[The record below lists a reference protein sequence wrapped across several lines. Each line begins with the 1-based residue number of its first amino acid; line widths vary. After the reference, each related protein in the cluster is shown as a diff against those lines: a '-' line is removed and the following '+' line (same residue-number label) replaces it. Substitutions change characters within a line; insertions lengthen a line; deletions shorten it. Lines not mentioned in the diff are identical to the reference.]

1 MKRNIFMMVAV
12 ALLAMACAK
21 EQQPASETSGDSD
34 KVILYASVEDTKA
47 VVDYENPDENKQAS
61 VAFEVGDKMS
71 VWFQTNAEVA
81 EEGTLVEFTYEG
93 NNADGSAMFTANAG
107 SIPPEFVA
115 AKAAYPAA
123 SLSAKGKFSLVRNYT
138 YDPDSMPIYVRCES
152 VVKKDDGSLSA
163 HLVHNASIIKFTLH
177 DIPAYAAGFVVEMR
191 TYETNEKGQYIDQ
204 DKNPVD
210 VQNAAVKQ
218 IIRINTLFPYKTGYT
233 ADPTDH
239 SNDITLYS
247 AAAHGSFLTR
257 VYLIDNEK
265 DKDGNYIEIEGSEK
279 KFKQSWNDVSKNDFI
294 IMPTIDFKKAELRK
308 DFVKVC
314 GVKWA
319 KGNLVCDTQNLY
331 DEQEDEGFQD
341 GWGLH
346 DAQWK
351 YIKWDVAGDYTY
363 DNTHLFDLFTYG
375 GIGRQASYASGRLVP
390 VKSEYDIQAK
400 VFWGYVNTDI
410 NKCNPANL
418 TLLEGDARFSSEKA
432 TNGNSQYTLNGT
444 TKNIAG
450 DVAFWASKGKYCLP
464 KKAVIQNLAH
474 PTTSK
479 ASFQY
484 GKYMAGDVAIYGYLF
499 TTPQGDVV
507 RNNEEVTFTDADLES
522 GLFLPLVGRRS
533 PISNNKVIHR
543 GVHALYRCSTMG
555 AVENASYSK
564 QHSQCARVIWFN
576 GSEMPVYGF
585 TSGSS
590 DFTPTDYSSNCTLSV
605 AAGGCIRP
613 ILYEE

>member
-1 MKRNIFMMVAV
+1 M
-12 ALLAMACAK
+12 
-21 EQQPASETSGDSD
+21 
-34 KVILYASVEDTKA
+34 
-47 VVDYENPDENKQAS
+47 
-61 VAFEVGDKMS
+61 
-71 VWFQTNAEVA
+71 
-81 EEGTLVEFTYEG
+81 
-93 NNADGSAMFTANAG
+93 
-107 SIPPEFVA
+107 
-115 AKAAYPAA
+115 
-123 SLSAKGKFSLVRNYT
+123 
-138 YDPDSMPIYVRCES
+138 
-152 VVKKDDGSLSA
+152 KKDDGSLSA

-191 TYETNEKGQYIDQ
+191 TYETNKEGQYIDQ
-204 DKNPVD
+204 GNNPVD

-331 DEQEDEGFQD
+331 DKQEDEGFQE

-351 YIKWDVAGDYTY
+351 YIKWDEAGDYTY

-432 TNGNSQYTLNGT
+432 ANGNSQYTLDGT

-533 PISNNKVIHR
+533 PTSNNKVIRR
-543 GVHALYRCSTMG
+543 GAHALYRCSTLG
-555 AVENASYSK
+555 AVENSSYSE

-590 DFTPTDYSSNCTLSV
+590 DFTPTAYSSNCTLSV

>member
-1 MKRNIFMMVAV
+1 MMAAV
-12 ALLAMACAK
+12 AILAMACAK
-21 EQQPASETSGDSD
+21 EQQPASESQNNSE
-34 KVILYASVEDTKA
+34 KVFLYASVESTKA

-93 NNADGSAMFTANAG
+93 NNADGFAMFTAAPE
-107 SIPPEFVA
+107 SIPAEFVA

-123 SLSAKGKFSLVRNYT
+123 SLSAKGTFSLVRNYT
-138 YDPDSMPIYVRCES
+138 YDPDSMPIYVRCEN
-152 VVKKDDGSLSA
+152 VVKKDDGSFSA

-191 TYETNEKGQYIDQ
+191 TYETNKEGQYIDQ

-319 KGNLVCDTQNLY
+319 
-331 DEQEDEGFQD
+331 
-341 GWGLH
+341 
-346 DAQWK
+346 
-351 YIKWDVAGDYTY
+351 
-363 DNTHLFDLFTYG
+363 
-375 GIGRQASYASGRLVP
+375 
-390 VKSEYDIQAK
+390 
-400 VFWGYVNTDI
+400 
-410 NKCNPANL
+410 
-418 TLLEGDARFSSEKA
+418 
-432 TNGNSQYTLNGT
+432 
-444 TKNIAG
+444 
-450 DVAFWASKGKYCLP
+450 
-464 KKAVIQNLAH
+464 
-474 PTTSK
+474 
-479 ASFQY
+479 
-484 GKYMAGDVAIYGYLF
+484 
-499 TTPQGDVV
+499 
-507 RNNEEVTFTDADLES
+507 
-522 GLFLPLVGRRS
+522 
-533 PISNNKVIHR
+533 
-543 GVHALYRCSTMG
+543 
-555 AVENASYSK
+555 
-564 QHSQCARVIWFN
+564 
-576 GSEMPVYGF
+576 
-585 TSGSS
+585 
-590 DFTPTDYSSNCTLSV
+590 
-605 AAGGCIRP
+605 
-613 ILYEE
+613 

>member
-1 MKRNIFMMVAV
+1 MKRNIFMMAAI
-12 ALLAMACAK
+12 ALLAMACTK
-21 EQQPASETSGDSD
+21 EQQPVSESQNNSG
-34 KVILYASVEDTKA
+34 KVFLYASVEKTKA
-47 VVDYENPDENKQAS
+47 VVDHDETGAQKGT
-61 VAFEVGDKMS
+61 VTFEAGDKMS
-71 VWFQTNAEVA
+71 VWFQTGTETTGEG
-81 EEGTLVEFTYEG
+81 EEMTETPVGKVVEFTYESEDAAG
-93 NNADGSAMFTANAG
+93 LKFSADASLIPEEFTL
-107 SIPPEFVA
+107 V
-115 AKAAYPAA
+115 KAAYPAG
-123 SLSAKGKFSLVRNYT
+123 SLNSKGVFSLIRDYT
-138 YDPDSMPIYVRCES
+138 YDPDSMPIYVRADE
-152 VVKKDDGSLSA
+152 VIKNENGTLSA
-163 HLVHNASIIKFTLH
+163 DLAHNASVFKFTLG
-177 DIPAYAAGFVVEMR
+177 DIPAYAAGFVLESQKYAR
-191 TYETNEKGQYIDQ
+191 DAENEPIQESTAGDPIKITT
-204 DKNPVD
+204 K
-210 VQNAAVKQ
+210 
-218 IIRINTLFPYKTGYT
+218 FPYKTGY
-233 ADPTDH
+233 
-239 SNDITLYS
+239 SEDITLYS
-247 AAAHGSFLTR
+247 VAAHSSYLTR
-257 VYLIDNEK
+257 VYLIDG
-265 DKDGNYIEIEGSEK
+265 DGDEIEGSER

-294 IMPTIDFKKAELRK
+294 IMPRIDFNKAELRK

-319 KGNLVCDTQNLY
+319 KGNLVCDTQNSY
-331 DEQEDEGFQD
+331 DKQEDKGFQE

-432 TNGNSQYTLNGT
+432 ENGNSQYTLNGT

-522 GLFLPLVGRRS
+522 GLFLPLVGRRG
-533 PISNNKVIHR
+533 PTSNNKVIGR
-543 GVHALYRCSTMG
+543 GAHALYRCSTMG
-555 AVENASYSK
+555 AVENASYSE

-590 DFTPTDYSSNCTLSV
+590 DFTPTAYSSNCTLSV

>member
-1 MKRNIFMMVAV
+1 MKRNIFMMAAI
-12 ALLAMACAK
+12 ALLAMACTK
-21 EQQPASETSGDSD
+21 EQQPVSESQNNSE
-34 KVILYASVEDTKA
+34 KVFLYASVEKTKA
-47 VVDYENPDENKQAS
+47 VVNHDETGAQKGT
-61 VAFEVGDKMS
+61 VTFEAGDKMS
-71 VWFQTNAEVA
+71 VWFQTGTEITGEG
-81 EEGTLVEFTYEG
+81 EEKTETPVGKVVEFTYESEDAAG
-93 NNADGSAMFTANAG
+93 LKFSADASLIPEEFTL
-107 SIPPEFVA
+107 
-115 AKAAYPAA
+115 AKAAYPAG
-123 SLSAKGKFSLVRNYT
+123 SLTSEGKFSLIRDYT
-138 YDPDSMPIYVRCES
+138 YDPDSMPIYVRDDE
-152 VVKKDDGSLSA
+152 VVMNEDGVLSA
-163 HLVHNASIIKFTLH
+163 NLVHNASVFKFTLG
-177 DIPAYAAGFVVEMR
+177 DIPAYAAGFVLESQKYAR
-191 TYETNEKGQYIDQ
+191 DAENEPIQESPAGDPIMITTK
-204 DKNPVD
+204 
-210 VQNAAVKQ
+210 
-218 IIRINTLFPYKTGYT
+218 FPYKTGY
-233 ADPTDH
+233 
-239 SNDITLYS
+239 SEDITLYS
-247 AAAHGSFLTR
+247 VSAHSSYLTR
-257 VYLIDNEK
+257 VYLIDG
-265 DKDGNYIEIEGSEK
+265 DGDEIEGSER

-294 IMPTIDFKKAELRK
+294 IMPRIDFNKEELRK

-331 DEQEDEGFQD
+331 DKQEDKGFQE

-351 YIKWDVAGDYTY
+351 YIKWDVAGDYIY

-400 VFWGYVNTDI
+400 VFWGYVNTKI
-410 NKCNPANL
+410 AQCNPENL

-432 TNGNSQYTLNGT
+432 ANGNSQYTLDGT
-444 TKNIAG
+444 TKGIAG

-522 GLFLPLVGRRS
+522 GLFLPFVGRRG
-533 PISNNKVIHR
+533 PTSNNDVIGR
-543 GVHALYRCSTMG
+543 GTCALYRCSTLG
-555 AVENASYSK
+555 AVENASYSE
-564 QHSQCARVIWFN
+564 QHSQCARVIWFD
-576 GSEMPVYGF
+576 GSNMPVYGF
-585 TSGSS
+585 TSGSK

>member
-1 MKRNIFMMVAV
+1 MKGNIFMMAAVAV
-12 ALLAMACAK
+12 LAMACAK
-21 EQQPASETSGDSD
+21 EQPASVNPSEGLAEIR
-34 KVILYASVEDTKA
+34 VSVPDTK
-47 VVDYENPDENKQAS
+47 
-61 VAFEVGDKMS
+61 VAIAEQTGVCTWQEGDKIAIFFAS
-71 VWFQTNAEVA
+71 AVD
-81 EEGTLVEFTYEG
+81 EENEPTAGVRIEFTYDGLYEDG
-93 NNADGSAMFTANAG
+93 SAKFVSASELPAEYVSAEAVYPASSMSEAGKNSLVRDYVYDADSVPVYLVGDVVTNADGTL
-107 SIPPEFVA
+107 
-115 AKAAYPAA
+115 A
-123 SLSAKGKFSLVRNYT
+123 SSLEY
-138 YDPDSMPIYVRCES
+138 
-152 VVKKDDGSLSA
+152 
-163 HLVHNASIIKFTLH
+163 NASVMKFTLH
-177 DIPAYAAGFVVEMR
+177 DIPAYAAGFCLYSKR
-191 TYETNEKGQYIDQ
+191 PDTLNEDGTVKTGT
-204 DKNPVD
+204 
-210 VQNAAVKQ
+210 AVTIK
-218 IIRINTLFPYKTGYT
+218 TSFPYKTGYT
-233 ADPTDH
+233 ADPADNA
-239 SNDITLYS
+239 NDIVLYS
-247 AAAHGSFLTR
+247 AIAHSSVPKY
-257 VYLIDNEK
+257 VYLV
-265 DKDGNYIEIEGSEK
+265 DGDGAEIEGSR
-279 KFKQSWNDVSKNDFI
+279 KNFTGDATVGLDQFI
-294 IMPTIDFKKAELRK
+294 VMPRIDFKKAELRK

-331 DEQEDEGFQD
+331 DEQEDEGFQE

-351 YIKWDVAGDYTY
+351 YVKWDVAGNYKY
-363 DNTHLFDLFTYG
+363 DNTNLFDLFTYG
-375 GIGRQASYASGRLVP
+375 GIGRQASFASGRLVP

-432 TNGNSQYTLNGT
+432 ANGNSQYTLDGI
-444 TKNIAG
+444 TKGIAG

-533 PISNNKVIHR
+533 PTSNNKVIRR
-543 GVHALYRCSTMG
+543 GAHALYRCSTLG
-555 AVENASYSK
+555 AVENASYSE

-590 DFTPTDYSSNCTLSV
+590 DFTPTAYSSNCTLSV

>member
-1 MKRNIFMMVAV
+1 MKGNIFMMAAVAV
-12 ALLAMACAK
+12 LAMACAK
-21 EQQPASETSGDSD
+21 EQPASVNPSEGLAEIR
-34 KVILYASVEDTKA
+34 VSVPDTK
-47 VVDYENPDENKQAS
+47 
-61 VAFEVGDKMS
+61 VAIAEQTGVCTWQDGDKIAIFFAS
-71 VWFQTNAEVA
+71 AVD
-81 EEGTLVEFTYEG
+81 EENEPTAGVRIEFTYDGLYEDG
-93 NNADGSAMFTANAG
+93 SAKFVSASELPAEYVSAEAVYPASSMSEAGKNSLVRDYVYDADSVPVYLVGDVVTNADGTL
-107 SIPPEFVA
+107 
-115 AKAAYPAA
+115 A
-123 SLSAKGKFSLVRNYT
+123 SSLEY
-138 YDPDSMPIYVRCES
+138 
-152 VVKKDDGSLSA
+152 
-163 HLVHNASIIKFTLH
+163 NASVMKFTLH
-177 DIPAYAAGFVVEMR
+177 DIPAYAAGFCLYSKR
-191 TYETNEKGQYIDQ
+191 PDTLNEDGTVKTGT
-204 DKNPVD
+204 
-210 VQNAAVKQ
+210 AVTIK
-218 IIRINTLFPYKTGYT
+218 TSFPYKTGYT
-233 ADPTDH
+233 ADPADNA
-239 SNDITLYS
+239 NDIVLYS
-247 AAAHGSFLTR
+247 AIAHSSVPKY
-257 VYLIDNEK
+257 VYLV
-265 DKDGNYIEIEGSEK
+265 DGDGAEIEGSR
-279 KFKQSWNDVSKNDFI
+279 KNFTGDATVGLDQFI
-294 IMPTIDFKKAELRK
+294 VMPRIDFKKAELRK

-331 DEQEDEGFQD
+331 DEQEDEGFQE

-432 TNGNSQYTLNGT
+432 TNGNSQYTLDGT

-533 PISNNKVIHR
+533 PTSNNKVIRR
-543 GVHALYRCSTMG
+543 GEHALYRCSTLG
-555 AVENASYSK
+555 AVENASYSE

-590 DFTPTDYSSNCTLSV
+590 DFTPTAYSSNCTLSV

>member
-1 MKRNIFMMVAV
+1 MKRNIFMMAAV

-21 EQQPASETSGDSD
+21 EQQPASENSGDSD

-81 EEGTLVEFTYEG
+81 DEGTLVEFTYEG
-93 NNADGSAMFTANAG
+93 NNADGSAMFTAAPE
-107 SIPPEFVA
+107 SIPAEFVA

-123 SLSAKGKFSLVRNYT
+123 SLSAKGTFSLVRNYT

-152 VVKKDDGSLSA
+152 VVKKDDGSFSA

-191 TYETNEKGQYIDQ
+191 TYETNKEGQYIDQ

-319 KGNLVCDTQNLY
+319 KGNLQYKETERQADFQSGWRIAPSQWHNFKY
-331 DEQEDEGFQD
+331 DNASVDCPTR
-341 GWGLH
+341 
-346 DAQWK
+346 
-351 YIKWDVAGDYTY
+351 YDYT
-363 DNTHLFDLFTYG
+363 NSAEEFEHFNFG
-375 GIGRQASYASGRLVP
+375 GIGRYARFNTGNMKPSMAMDISGKVYSTIDGTVELSEEDRFDYNSESAS
-390 VKSEYDIQAK
+390 
-400 VFWGYVNTDI
+400 FWGDI
-410 NKCNPANL
+410 
-418 TLLEGDARFSSEKA
+418 
-432 TNGNSQYTLNGT
+432 
-444 TKNIAG
+444 
-450 DVAFWASKGKYCLP
+450 AFWASMGEYRMPTNAEMKKLHNVSDKLLGWYVTPDGKKIWGVLFRTPNP
-464 KKAVIQNLAH
+464 KRSTN
-474 PTTSK
+474 SK
-479 ASFQY
+479 PEMQ
-484 GKYMAGDVAIYGYLF
+484 
-499 TTPQGDVV
+499 
-507 RNNEEVTFTDADLES
+507 FTDADMES
-522 GLFLPLVGRRS
+522 GLFLPNAGRRA
-533 PISNNKVIHR
+533 NNGSASVIAVTTQ
-543 GVHALYRCSTMG
+543 GAYRTG
-555 AVENASYSK
+555 AYINPKTVSDVLRYYASYYQISFEVK
-564 QHSQCARVIWFN
+564 N
-576 GSEMPVYGF
+576 GVVTSATAKLYDGTLGTMADALDSTAGF
-585 TSGSS
+585 
-590 DFTPTDYSSNCTLSV
+590 
-605 AAGGCIRP
+605 AIRP
-613 ILYEE
+613 VLAY

>member
-1 MKRNIFMMVAV
+1 MKRNIFMMAAI
-12 ALLAMACAK
+12 ALLAMACTK
-21 EQQPASETSGDSD
+21 EQQPVSESQNNSE
-34 KVILYASVEDTKA
+34 KVFLYASVEKTKA
-47 VVDYENPDENKQAS
+47 VVNHDETGAQKGT
-61 VAFEVGDKMS
+61 VTFEAGDKMS
-71 VWFQTNAEVA
+71 VWFQTGTETTG
-81 EEGTLVEFTYEG
+81 EGDEMTETPVGKVVEFTYESEDAAG
-93 NNADGSAMFTANAG
+93 LKFSADASLIPEEFTL
-107 SIPPEFVA
+107 V
-115 AKAAYPAA
+115 KAAYPAG
-123 SLSAKGKFSLVRNYT
+123 SLNSKGVFSLIRDYT
-138 YDPDSMPIYVRCES
+138 YDPDSMPIYVRADE
-152 VVKKDDGSLSA
+152 VIKNENGTLSA
-163 HLVHNASIIKFTLH
+163 DLVHNASVFKFTLG
-177 DIPAYAAGFVVEMR
+177 DIPAYAAGFVLESQK
-191 TYETNEKGQYIDQ
+191 YERDSENEPIQ
-204 DKNPVD
+204 DKPSGGPI
-210 VQNAAVKQ
+210 K
-218 IIRINTLFPYKTGYT
+218 ITTTFPYKTGY
-233 ADPTDH
+233 
-239 SNDITLYS
+239 SEDITLYS
-247 AAAHGSFLTR
+247 VSAHSSYLTR
-257 VYLIDNEK
+257 VYLIDG
-265 DKDGNYIEIEGSEK
+265 DGDEIEGSER

-294 IMPTIDFKKAELRK
+294 IMPRIDFNKAELRK

-331 DEQEDEGFQD
+331 DKQDDKGFQE

-351 YIKWDVAGDYTY
+351 YVKWDVAGNYKY
-363 DNTHLFDLFTYG
+363 DNTNLFDLFTYG
-375 GIGRQASYASGRLVP
+375 GIGRQASFASGRLVP

-432 TNGNSQYTLNGT
+432 ANGNSQYTLGGT
-444 TKNIAG
+444 TKGIAG

-522 GLFLPLVGRRS
+522 GLFLPFVGRRG
-533 PISNNKVIHR
+533 PTSNNDVIWR
-543 GVHALYRCSTMG
+543 GTCALYRCSTLG
-555 AVENASYSK
+555 AVENASYSE

-576 GSEMPVYGF
+576 GSNMPVYGF

-590 DFTPTDYSSNCTLSV
+590 DFTPTAYSSNCTLSV

>member
-1 MKRNIFMMVAV
+1 MKRNIFMMAAI
-12 ALLAMACAK
+12 ALLAMACTK
-21 EQQPASETSGDSD
+21 EQQPVSESQNNSE
-34 KVILYASVEDTKA
+34 KVFLYASVEKTKA
-47 VVDYENPDENKQAS
+47 VVDHDETGAQKGT
-61 VAFEVGDKMS
+61 VTFEAGDKMS
-71 VWFQTNAEVA
+71 VWFQTGTETTGEG
-81 EEGTLVEFTYEG
+81 EEMTETPVGKVVEFTYESEDAAG
-93 NNADGSAMFTANAG
+93 LKFSADASLIPEEFTL
-107 SIPPEFVA
+107 
-115 AKAAYPAA
+115 AKAAYPAG
-123 SLSAKGKFSLVRNYT
+123 SLNSKGVFSLIRDYT
-138 YDPDSMPIYVRCES
+138 YDPDSMPIYVRADE
-152 VVKKDDGSLSA
+152 VVKNENGTLSA
-163 HLVHNASIIKFTLH
+163 DLAHNASVFKFTLG
-177 DIPAYAAGFVVEMR
+177 DIPAYAAGFVLESQK
-191 TYETNEKGQYIDQ
+191 YERDSENEPIQ
-204 DKNPVD
+204 DKPSG
-210 VQNAAVKQ
+210 APIK
-218 IIRINTLFPYKTGYT
+218 ITTTFPYKTGY
-233 ADPTDH
+233 
-239 SNDITLYS
+239 SEDITLYS
-247 AAAHGSFLTR
+247 VSAHSSYLTR
-257 VYLIDNEK
+257 VYLIDG
-265 DKDGNYIEIEGSEK
+265 DGDEIEGSER

-294 IMPTIDFKKAELRK
+294 IMPRIDFNKAELRK

-331 DEQEDEGFQD
+331 DKQEDEGFQE

-351 YIKWDVAGDYTY
+351 YVKWDVAGNYKY
-363 DNTHLFDLFTYG
+363 DNTNLFDLFTYG

-418 TLLEGDARFSSEKA
+418 TLLEGDATFSSEKA
-432 TNGNSQYTLNGT
+432 ANGNSQYTLDGK
-444 TKNIAG
+444 TKAIAG

-522 GLFLPLVGRRS
+522 GLFLPFVGRRG
-533 PISNNKVIHR
+533 PTSNSDVIGR
-543 GVHALYRCSTMG
+543 GTCALYRCSTLG
-555 AVENASYSK
+555 AVENASYSE
-564 QHSQCARVIWFN
+564 QHSQCARVIWFD
-576 GSEMPVYGF
+576 GSNMPVYGF
-585 TSGSS
+585 TSGKTG
-590 DFTPTDYSSNCTLSV
+590 FTTTDYSSNCTLSV